1 MKKEL
6 IKSLKKYKWQILIEI
21 ILIII
26 SVIFIAYPSKI
37 VGRMIDLLYNA
48 ESNKSEIIKSIV
60 QLLSV
65 SIGVLITRVLW
76 KNLDFRLNVYI
87 DKDLRDRLFTK
98 LLKTKVKALNKI
110 KNGEIMSYFFSD
122 LRKVTMTTAK
132 FISTGT
138 RIIANFT
145 IAIIM
150 MSNSANIKL
159 TLVSLIPI
167 FMTIV
172 VIILIRNR
180 MDKSF
185 KLAQKSFT
193 ELSEYVQES
202 TDSIRTMKAFCGEEK
217 QINEFEFKNATL
229 KKNNINVSINQNLL
243 FVCVSFGFGIAYAI
257 SLLYGSKLVLQGQI
271 SIGDFI
277 AFNGYLAIL
286 EGPVN
291 WIPWLFGRAKKFKV
305 SFDRLN
311 KMFKLP
317 EEEIDNFEKSNEDKL
332 NGDIEIKNL
341 TYNYPGYIETVLEN
355 INIDIKKGE
364 SLGIIGVIG
373 SGKTTLMNL
382 LLKLYDVE
390 RGKIFIDGKDIND
403 ISVKTIRDNICYITQ
418 DNFLFSATL
427 KENINLFKDEYK
439 DEDIEDSTK
448 QAMIYD
454 EISHMDDGINTVIGE
469 KGIDL
474 SGGQKQRVVI
484 SRAFLNNSNIIIF
497 DDTFSALDNR
507 TEQHVLN
514 NIKELTKNKTC
525 IIVSNR
531 ISDIKDCDKIIVL
544 EQGEI
549 VEQGNHQTLLQKDG
563 KYQEFY
569 QNQAHKSAII
579 TIRLK

>member
-243 FVCVSFGFGIAYAI
+243 FVCVSLGFGIAYAI

-403 ISVKTIRDNICYITQ
+403 IPVKTIRDNICYITQ

-569 QNQAHKSAII
+569 QNQAHKAQSS
-579 TIRLK
+579 LLD

>member
-1 MKKEL
+1 MKQEL
-6 IKSLKKYKWQILIEI
+6 IKSLKKYKWKILIEI
-21 ILIII
+21 ILIVFC
-26 SVIFIAYPSKI
+26 VIFIAYPSKLI
-37 VGRMIDLLYNA
+37 GKMVDLLYNA
-48 ESNKSEIIKSIV
+48 EMNKTAIIKSVI
-60 QLLSV
+60 QLLFV
-65 SIGVLITRVLW
+65 SLVIIVTRIAW
-76 KNLDFRLNVYI
+76 KNLDFRINIYI
-87 DKDLRDRLFTK
+87 DKDIRDRLFTK
-98 LLKTKVKALNKI
+98 LLKAKVESLNEI
-110 KNGEIMSYFFSD
+110 KNGEIMSYFVSD
-122 LRKVTMTTAK
+122 LRKVTMTTSK

-138 RIIANFT
+138 RIIANFAV
-145 IAIIM
+145 AITM
-150 MSNSANIKL
+150 MSSSCNIKL
-159 TLVSLIPI
+159 TVISLIPV
-167 FMTIV
+167 FATIV
-172 VIILIRNR
+172 IIILIRNR

-193 ELSEYVQES
+193 DLSEYVQES
-202 TDSIRTMKAFCGEEK
+202 TDSVRTMKAFCGEEK
-217 QINEFEFKNATL
+217 QIEEFEKKNATL
-229 KKNNINVSINQNLL
+229 KKNNISVSINQNLL

-257 SLLYGSKLVLQGQI
+257 SLLYGSNLVLKNEI
-271 SIGDFI
+271 SIGDLI

-286 EGPVN
+286 EAPVT
-291 WIPWLFGRAKKFKV
+291 WIPWLLGRAKKFKV
-305 SFDRLN
+305 SFDRLD

-317 EEEIDNFEKSNEDKL
+317 EEEIEDFEKNNNDKL
-332 NGDIEIKNL
+332 EGNIEIKNL

-355 INIDIKKGE
+355 ININIKKGE

-403 ISVKTIRDNICYITQ
+403 INVKTIRDNICYITQ

-439 DEDIEDSTK
+439 DEDIEESTK

-454 EISHMDDGINTVIGE
+454 EISSMEEGINTVIGE

-549 VEQGNHQTLLQKDG
+549 VEQGTHQTLLKTNG

-569 QNQAHKSAII
+569 QNQAHKAQS
-579 TIRLK
+579 TLLD

>member
-37 VGRMIDLLYNA
+37 IGKMIDLLYNA
-48 ESNKSEIIKSIV
+48 ESNKSELIKSIV

-243 FVCVSFGFGIAYAI
+243 FVCVSLGFGIAYAI
-257 SLLYGSKLVLQGQI
+257 SLLYGSKLVLQGQL

-317 EEEIDNFEKSNEDKL
+317 EEEIDNFEKSNEEKL

-364 SLGIIGVIG
+364 SLGIIGVVG

-403 ISVKTIRDNICYITQ
+403 IPVKTIRDNICYITQ

-569 QNQAHKSAII
+569 QNQAHKAQSS
-579 TIRLK
+579 LLD

>member
-1 MKKEL
+1 
-6 IKSLKKYKWQILIEI
+6 
-21 ILIII
+21 
-26 SVIFIAYPSKI
+26 
-37 VGRMIDLLYNA
+37 MIDLLYNA

-60 QLLSV
+60 QLLSI
-65 SIGVLITRVLW
+65 SIGILITRALW
-76 KNLDFRLNVYI
+76 KNLDFRTNIYI
-87 DKDLRDRLFTK
+87 DKDLKDRLFTK
-98 LLKTKVKALNKI
+98 LLKTKVKSLDEI
-110 KNGEIMSYFFSD
+110 KNGEIMSYFVSD
-122 LRKVTMTTAK
+122 LRRVTMTTAK

-217 QINEFEFKNATL
+217 QIDEFEFKNETL

-243 FVCVSFGFGIAYAI
+243 FVCVSLGFGIAYAI
-257 SLLYGSKLVLQGQI
+257 SLLYGSKLVLRGQI

-305 SFDRLN
+305 SFDRLD

-317 EEEIDNFEKSNEDKL
+317 EEEIDNFGKSNEDKL

-403 ISVKTIRDNICYITQ
+403 IPVKIIRDNICYITQ

-454 EISHMDDGINTVIGE
+454 EISHMEGGINTVIGE

-484 SRAFLNNSNIIIF
+484 SRAFLNNSNMIIF

-569 QNQAHKSAII
+569 QNQAHKAQSS
-579 TIRLK
+579 LLD

>member
-21 ILIII
+21 ILIVI

-37 VGRMIDLLYNA
+37 VGKMIDLLYNA

-60 QLLSV
+60 QLLSI
-65 SIGVLITRVLW
+65 SIGFLITRVLW
-76 KNLDFRLNVYI
+76 KNLDFRINIYI
-87 DKDLRDRLFTK
+87 DKDLKDRLFTK
-98 LLKTKVKALNKI
+98 LLKTKVKALNEI
-110 KNGEIMSYFFSD
+110 KNGEIMSYFVSD
-122 LRKVTMTTAK
+122 LRKVTMITAK

-150 MSNSANIKL
+150 MSNSCNIKL
-159 TLVSLIPI
+159 TLISLIPVLI
-167 FMTIV
+167 TIV
-172 VIILIRNR
+172 VIIFIRKR
-180 MDKSF
+180 WMDVMKE
-185 KLAQKSFT
+185 AQKSFAD
-193 ELSEYVQES
+193 LSEYVQES
-202 TDSIRTMKAFCGEEK
+202 TDSIRTMKAFCGEDK
-217 QINEFEFKNATL
+217 QIEEFKDKNATL
-229 KKNNINVSINQNLL
+229 KKYNISVSKNQNLL
-243 FVCVSFGFGIAYAI
+243 FVCVSLGFGLAYAI
-257 SLLYGSKLVLQGQI
+257 TLLYGSNLVINGKV
-271 SIGDFI
+271 SIGNLI
-277 AFNGYLAIL
+277 AFNGYLAML
-286 EGPVN
+286 EGPVR
-291 WIPWLFGRAKKFKV
+291 WIPWLFGKAKKFKV

-332 NGDIEIKNL
+332 NGDIEIKKL

-403 ISVKTIRDNICYITQ
+403 IPVKIIRDNICYITQ

-514 NIKELTKNKTC
+514 NVKELTKNKTC

-569 QNQAHKSAII
+569 QNQAHKAQSS
-579 TIRLK
+579 LLD

>member
-37 VGRMIDLLYNA
+37 IGRMIDLLYNA

-60 QLLSV
+60 QLLSI
-65 SIGVLITRVLW
+65 SIGILITRVLW
-76 KNLDFRLNVYI
+76 KNLDFRINVYI
-87 DKDLRDRLFTK
+87 DKDLKDRLFTK
-98 LLKTKVKALNKI
+98 LLKTKVKALNEI
-110 KNGEIMSYFFSD
+110 KNGEIMSYFVSD

-150 MSNSANIKL
+150 MSNSCNIKL
-159 TLVSLIPI
+159 TLISLIPVFI
-167 FMTIV
+167 TIV
-172 VIILIRNR
+172 VIIFIRKR
-180 MDKSF
+180 WMDVMKE
-185 KLAQKSFT
+185 AQKSFAD
-193 ELSEYVQES
+193 LSEYVQES
-202 TDSIRTMKAFCGEEK
+202 TDSIRTMKAFCGEDK
-217 QINEFEFKNATL
+217 QIEEFKDKNATL
-229 KKNNINVSINQNLL
+229 KKYNISVSKNQNLL
-243 FVCVSFGFGIAYAI
+243 FVCVSLGFGLAYAI
-257 SLLYGSKLVLQGQI
+257 TLLYGSNLVINGKI
-271 SIGDFI
+271 SIGNLI
-277 AFNGYLAIL
+277 AFNGYLAML
-286 EGPVN
+286 EGPVI
-291 WIPWLFGRAKKFKV
+291 WIPWLFGKAKKFKV
-305 SFDRLN
+305 SFDRLD

-403 ISVKTIRDNICYITQ
+403 IPVKTIRDNICYITQ

-569 QNQAHKSAII
+569 QNQAHKAQSS
-579 TIRLK
+579 LLD

>member
-37 VGRMIDLLYNA
+37 IGKMIDLLYNA
-48 ESNKSEIIKSIV
+48 ESNKSELIKSIV

-243 FVCVSFGFGIAYAI
+243 FVCVSLGFGIAYAI

-277 AFNGYLAIL
+277 AFNGYLPIL

-317 EEEIDNFEKSNEDKL
+317 EEEIDNFEKSNEEKL

-364 SLGIIGVIG
+364 SLGIIGVVG

-403 ISVKTIRDNICYITQ
+403 IPVKTIRDNICYITQ

-569 QNQAHKSAII
+569 QNQAHKAQSS
-579 TIRLK
+579 LLD

>member
-21 ILIII
+21 ILIVI

-37 VGRMIDLLYNA
+37 IGKMIDLLYNA

-60 QLLSV
+60 QLLSI
-65 SIGVLITRVLW
+65 SIGILITRALW
-76 KNLDFRLNVYI
+76 KNLDFRTNIYI
-87 DKDLRDRLFTK
+87 DKDLKDRLFTK
-98 LLKTKVKALNKI
+98 LLKTKVKSLDEI
-110 KNGEIMSYFFSD
+110 KNGEIMSYFVSD

-217 QINEFEFKNATL
+217 QIDEFEFKNETL

-243 FVCVSFGFGIAYAI
+243 FVCVSLGFGIAYAI

-305 SFDRLN
+305 SFDRLD

-403 ISVKTIRDNICYITQ
+403 IPVKTIRDNICYITQ

-569 QNQAHKSAII
+569 QNQAHKAQSS
-579 TIRLK
+579 LLD

>member
-37 VGRMIDLLYNA
+37 VGKMIDLLYNA
-48 ESNKSEIIKSIV
+48 ESNKSELIKSIV

-150 MSNSANIKL
+150 MSNSCNIKL
-159 TLVSLIPI
+159 TLISLIPVFI
-167 FMTIV
+167 TIV
-172 VIILIRNR
+172 VIIFIRKR
-180 MDKSF
+180 WMDLMKE
-185 KLAQKSFT
+185 AQKSFAD
-193 ELSEYVQES
+193 LSEYVQES
-202 TDSIRTMKAFCGEEK
+202 TDSIRTMKAFCGEDK
-217 QINEFEFKNATL
+217 QIEEFKDKNATL
-229 KKNNINVSINQNLL
+229 KKYNISVSKNQNLL
-243 FVCVSFGFGIAYAI
+243 FVCVSLGFGLAYAI
-257 SLLYGSKLVLQGQI
+257 TLLYGSNLVINGKI
-271 SIGDFI
+271 SIGNLI
-277 AFNGYLAIL
+277 AFNGYLAML
-286 EGPVN
+286 EGPVT
-291 WIPWLFGRAKKFKV
+291 WIPWLFGKAKKFKV

-317 EEEIDNFEKSNEDKL
+317 EEEIDNFEKSNEEKL

-403 ISVKTIRDNICYITQ
+403 IPVKTIRDNICYITQ

-569 QNQAHKSAII
+569 QNQAHKAQSS
-579 TIRLK
+579 LLD

>member
-37 VGRMIDLLYNA
+37 IGKMIDLLYNA
-48 ESNKSEIIKSIV
+48 ESNKSELIKSIV
-60 QLLSV
+60 QLLSI

-243 FVCVSFGFGIAYAI
+243 FVCVSLGFGIAYAI

-291 WIPWLFGRAKKFKV
+291 WIPWLFGKAKKFKV

-317 EEEIDNFEKSNEDKL
+317 EEEIDNFEKSNEEKL

-364 SLGIIGVIG
+364 SLGIIGVVG

-403 ISVKTIRDNICYITQ
+403 IPVKTIRDNICYITQ

-569 QNQAHKSAII
+569 QNQAHKAQSS
-579 TIRLK
+579 LLD

>member
-277 AFNGYLAIL
+277 AFNGYLAML
-286 EGPVN
+286 EGPVT

-317 EEEIDNFEKSNEDKL
+317 EEEIDNFEKSNEEKL

-403 ISVKTIRDNICYITQ
+403 IPVKTIRDNICYITQ

-569 QNQAHKSAII
+569 QNQAHKAQSS
-579 TIRLK
+579 LLD

>member
-1 MKKEL
+1 
-6 IKSLKKYKWQILIEI
+6 
-21 ILIII
+21 
-26 SVIFIAYPSKI
+26 
-37 VGRMIDLLYNA
+37 
-48 ESNKSEIIKSIV
+48 
-60 QLLSV
+60 
-65 SIGVLITRVLW
+65 
-76 KNLDFRLNVYI
+76 
-87 DKDLRDRLFTK
+87 
-98 LLKTKVKALNKI
+98 
-110 KNGEIMSYFFSD
+110 
-122 LRKVTMTTAK
+122 
-132 FISTGT
+132 
-138 RIIANFT
+138 
-145 IAIIM
+145 
-150 MSNSANIKL
+150 
-159 TLVSLIPI
+159 
-167 FMTIV
+167 
-172 VIILIRNR
+172 
-180 MDKSF
+180 
-185 KLAQKSFT
+185 
-193 ELSEYVQES
+193 
-202 TDSIRTMKAFCGEEK
+202 
-217 QINEFEFKNATL
+217 
-229 KKNNINVSINQNLL
+229 
-243 FVCVSFGFGIAYAI
+243 
-257 SLLYGSKLVLQGQI
+257 
-271 SIGDFI
+271 
-277 AFNGYLAIL
+277 
-286 EGPVN
+286 
-291 WIPWLFGRAKKFKV
+291 
-305 SFDRLN
+305 
-311 KMFKLP
+311 MFKLP

-427 KENINLFKDEYK
+427 KENINLLKDEYK

-549 VEQGNHQTLLQKDG
+549 VEQGNPPNIATKRRKISRILPKPSTQR
-563 KYQEFY
+563 
-569 QNQAHKSAII
+569 AII
-579 TIRLK
+579 TIRLI

>member
-1 MKKEL
+1 MKQEL
-6 IKSLKKYKWQILIEI
+6 IKSLKKYKWKILIEI
-21 ILIII
+21 ILIVFC
-26 SVIFIAYPSKI
+26 VIFIAYPSKLI
-37 VGRMIDLLYNA
+37 GKMVDLLYNA
-48 ESNKSEIIKSIV
+48 EMNKTEIIKSVI
-60 QLLSV
+60 QLLFV
-65 SIGVLITRVLW
+65 SLVIIVTRIAW
-76 KNLDFRLNVYI
+76 KNLDFRINIYI
-87 DKDLRDRLFTK
+87 DKDIRDRLFTK
-98 LLKTKVKALNKI
+98 LLKAKVESLNEI
-110 KNGEIMSYFFSD
+110 KNGEIMSYFVSD
-122 LRKVTMTTAK
+122 LRKVTMTTSK

-138 RIIANFT
+138 RIIANFAV
-145 IAIIM
+145 AITM
-150 MSNSANIKL
+150 MSSSCNIKL
-159 TLVSLIPI
+159 TVISLIPV
-167 FMTIV
+167 FATIV
-172 VIILIRNR
+172 IIILIRNR

-193 ELSEYVQES
+193 DLSEYVQES
-202 TDSIRTMKAFCGEEK
+202 TDSVRTMKAFCGEEK
-217 QINEFEFKNATL
+217 QIEEFEKKNATL
-229 KKNNINVSINQNLL
+229 KKNNISVSINQNLL

-257 SLLYGSKLVLQGQI
+257 SLLYGSNLVLKNEI
-271 SIGDFI
+271 SIGDLI

-286 EGPVN
+286 EAPVT
-291 WIPWLFGRAKKFKV
+291 WIPWLLGRAKKFKV
-305 SFDRLN
+305 SFDRLD

-317 EEEIDNFEKSNEDKL
+317 EEEIEDFEKNDNDKL
-332 NGDIEIKNL
+332 EGNIEIKNL

-355 INIDIKKGE
+355 ININIKKGE

-403 ISVKTIRDNICYITQ
+403 IKVKTIRDNICYITQ

-439 DEDIEDSTK
+439 DEDIEESTK

-454 EISHMDDGINTVIGE
+454 EISSMEEGINIVIGE

-549 VEQGNHQTLLQKDG
+549 VEQGTHQTLLKTNG

-569 QNQAHKSAII
+569 QNQAHKAQS
-579 TIRLK
+579 TLLD

>member
-60 QLLSV
+60 QLLSI
-65 SIGVLITRVLW
+65 SIGFLITRVLW
-76 KNLDFRLNVYI
+76 KNIDFRINVYI
-87 DKDLRDRLFTK
+87 DKDIKDRLFTK
-98 LLKTKVKALNKI
+98 LLKTKVKALNEI
-110 KNGEIMSYFFSD
+110 KNGEIMSYFVSD
-122 LRKVTMTTAK
+122 LRKVTMITAK

-150 MSNSANIKL
+150 MSNSCNIKL
-159 TLVSLIPI
+159 TLISLIPVLI
-167 FMTIV
+167 TIV
-172 VIILIRNR
+172 VIIFIRKR
-180 MDKSF
+180 WMDVMKE
-185 KLAQKSFT
+185 AQKSFAD
-193 ELSEYVQES
+193 LSEYVQES
-202 TDSIRTMKAFCGEEK
+202 TDSIRTMKAFCGEDK
-217 QINEFEFKNATL
+217 QIEEFKEKNATL
-229 KKNNINVSINQNLL
+229 KKYNISVSKNQNLL
-243 FVCVSFGFGIAYAI
+243 FVCVSLGFGLAYAI
-257 SLLYGSKLVLQGQI
+257 TLLYGSNLVINGKI
-271 SIGDFI
+271 SIGNLI
-277 AFNGYLAIL
+277 AFNGYLAML
-286 EGPVN
+286 EGPVR
-291 WIPWLFGRAKKFKV
+291 WIPWLFGKAKKFKV

-332 NGDIEIKNL
+332 NGNIEIKNL

-403 ISVKTIRDNICYITQ
+403 IPVKTIRDNICYITQ

-454 EISHMDDGINTVIGE
+454 EISHMEDGINTVIGE

-569 QNQAHKSAII
+569 QNQAHKAQSS
-579 TIRLK
+579 LLD

>member
-37 VGRMIDLLYNA
+37 IGKMIDLLYNA
-48 ESNKSEIIKSIV
+48 ESNKSELIKSIV

-243 FVCVSFGFGIAYAI
+243 FVCVSLGFGIAYAI

-317 EEEIDNFEKSNEDKL
+317 EEEIDNFEKSNEEKL

-364 SLGIIGVIG
+364 SLGIIGVVG

-403 ISVKTIRDNICYITQ
+403 IPVKTIRDNICYITQ

-549 VEQGNHQTLLQKDG
+549 VEQGNHQPLLQKDG

-569 QNQAHKSAII
+569 QNQAHKAQSS
-579 TIRLK
+579 LLD

>member
-37 VGRMIDLLYNA
+37 VGKMIDLLYNA
-48 ESNKSEIIKSIV
+48 ESNKYELIKSIV

-217 QINEFEFKNATL
+217 KINEFEFKNATL

-364 SLGIIGVIG
+364 SLGIIGVVG

-403 ISVKTIRDNICYITQ
+403 IPVKTIRDNICYITQ

-569 QNQAHKSAII
+569 QNQAHKAQSS
-579 TIRLK
+579 LLD

>member
-48 ESNKSEIIKSIV
+48 ESNKSEIIKYIV
-60 QLLSV
+60 QLLSI
-65 SIGVLITRVLW
+65 SIGILITRALW
-76 KNLDFRLNVYI
+76 KNLDFRTNIYI
-87 DKDLRDRLFTK
+87 DKDLKDRLFTK
-98 LLKTKVKALNKI
+98 LLKTKVKSLDEI
-110 KNGEIMSYFFSD
+110 KNGEIMSYFVSD

-217 QINEFEFKNATL
+217 QIDEFEFKNETL

-243 FVCVSFGFGIAYAI
+243 FVCVSLGFGIAYAI

-291 WIPWLFGRAKKFKV
+291 WIPWLFGKAKKFKV
-305 SFDRLN
+305 SFDRLD

-403 ISVKTIRDNICYITQ
+403 IPVKIIRDNICYITQ

-569 QNQAHKSAII
+569 QNQAHKAQSS
-579 TIRLK
+579 LLD

>member
-21 ILIII
+21 ILIVI

-37 VGRMIDLLYNA
+37 VGKMIDLLYNA

-60 QLLSV
+60 QLLSI
-65 SIGVLITRVLW
+65 SIGFLITRVLW
-76 KNLDFRLNVYI
+76 KNLDFRINIYI
-87 DKDLRDRLFTK
+87 DKDLKDRLFTK
-98 LLKTKVKALNKI
+98 LLKTKVKALNEI
-110 KNGEIMSYFFSD
+110 KNGEIMSYFVSD
-122 LRKVTMTTAK
+122 LRKVTMITAK

-150 MSNSANIKL
+150 MSNSCNIKL
-159 TLVSLIPI
+159 TLISLIPVLI
-167 FMTIV
+167 TIV
-172 VIILIRNR
+172 VIIFIRKR
-180 MDKSF
+180 WMDVMKE
-185 KLAQKSFT
+185 AQKSFAD
-193 ELSEYVQES
+193 LSEYVQES
-202 TDSIRTMKAFCGEEK
+202 TDSIRTMKAFCGEDK
-217 QINEFEFKNATL
+217 QIEEFKDKNATL
-229 KKNNINVSINQNLL
+229 KKYNISVSKNQNLL
-243 FVCVSFGFGIAYAI
+243 FVCVSLGFGLAYAI
-257 SLLYGSKLVLQGQI
+257 TLLYGSNLVINGKI
-271 SIGDFI
+271 SIGNLI
-277 AFNGYLAIL
+277 AFNGYLAML
-286 EGPVN
+286 EGPVI
-291 WIPWLFGRAKKFKV
+291 WIPWLFGKAKKFKV
-305 SFDRLN
+305 SFDRLD

-355 INIDIKKGE
+355 INVDIKKGE

-403 ISVKTIRDNICYITQ
+403 IPVKTIRDNICYITQ

-569 QNQAHKSAII
+569 QNQAHKAQA
-579 TIRLK
+579 TLLD

>member
-60 QLLSV
+60 QLLSI
-65 SIGVLITRVLW
+65 SIGILITRALW
-76 KNLDFRLNVYI
+76 KNLDFRTNIYI
-87 DKDLRDRLFTK
+87 DKDLKDRLFTK
-98 LLKTKVKALNKI
+98 LLKTKVKSLDEI
-110 KNGEIMSYFFSD
+110 KNGEIMSYFVSD

-150 MSNSANIKL
+150 MSNSCNIKL
-159 TLVSLIPI
+159 TLISLIPVFI
-167 FMTIV
+167 TIV
-172 VIILIRNR
+172 VIIFIRKR
-180 MDKSF
+180 WMDVMKE
-185 KLAQKSFT
+185 AQKSFAD
-193 ELSEYVQES
+193 LSEYVQES
-202 TDSIRTMKAFCGEEK
+202 TDSIRTMKAFCGEDK
-217 QINEFEFKNATL
+217 QIEEFKDKNATL
-229 KKNNINVSINQNLL
+229 KKYNISVSKNQNLL
-243 FVCVSFGFGIAYAI
+243 FVCVSLGFGLAYAI
-257 SLLYGSKLVLQGQI
+257 TLLYGSNLVINGKI
-271 SIGDFI
+271 SIGNLI
-277 AFNGYLAIL
+277 AFNGYLAML
-286 EGPVN
+286 EGPVM

-305 SFDRLN
+305 SFDRLD

-403 ISVKTIRDNICYITQ
+403 IPVKIIRDNICYITQ

-439 DEDIEDSTK
+439 DEDIEDSTQ

-569 QNQAHKSAII
+569 QNQAHKAQSS
-579 TIRLK
+579 LLD

>member
-60 QLLSV
+60 QLLSI
-65 SIGVLITRVLW
+65 SIGILITRALW
-76 KNLDFRLNVYI
+76 KNLDFRTNIYI
-87 DKDLRDRLFTK
+87 DKDLKDRLFTK
-98 LLKTKVKALNKI
+98 LLKTKVKSLDEI
-110 KNGEIMSYFFSD
+110 KNGEIMSYFVSD

-217 QINEFEFKNATL
+217 QIDEFEFKNETL

-243 FVCVSFGFGIAYAI
+243 FVCVSLGFGIAYAI

-291 WIPWLFGRAKKFKV
+291 WIPWLFGKAKKFKV
-305 SFDRLN
+305 SFDRLD

-403 ISVKTIRDNICYITQ
+403 IPVKIIRDNICYITQ

-569 QNQAHKSAII
+569 QNQAHKAQSS
-579 TIRLK
+579 LLD

>member
-60 QLLSV
+60 QLLSI
-65 SIGVLITRVLW
+65 SIGILITRALW
-76 KNLDFRLNVYI
+76 KNLDFRTNIYI
-87 DKDLRDRLFTK
+87 DKDLKDRLFTK
-98 LLKTKVKALNKI
+98 LLKTKVKSLDEI
-110 KNGEIMSYFFSD
+110 KNGEIMSYFVSD

-150 MSNSANIKL
+150 MSNSCNIKL
-159 TLVSLIPI
+159 TLISLIPVFI
-167 FMTIV
+167 TIV
-172 VIILIRNR
+172 VIIFIRKR
-180 MDKSF
+180 WMDVMKE
-185 KLAQKSFT
+185 AQKSFAD
-193 ELSEYVQES
+193 LSEYVQES
-202 TDSIRTMKAFCGEEK
+202 TDSIRTMKAFCGEDK
-217 QINEFEFKNATL
+217 QIEEFKDKNATL
-229 KKNNINVSINQNLL
+229 KKYNISVSKNQNLL
-243 FVCVSFGFGIAYAI
+243 FVCVSLGFGLAYAI
-257 SLLYGSKLVLQGQI
+257 TLLYGSNLVINGKI
-271 SIGDFI
+271 SIGNLI
-277 AFNGYLAIL
+277 AFNGYLAML
-286 EGPVN
+286 EGPVM

-305 SFDRLN
+305 SFDRLD

-403 ISVKTIRDNICYITQ
+403 IPVKTIRDNICYITQ

-525 IIVSNR
+525 MIVSNR

-544 EQGEI
+544 EQGKI

-569 QNQAHKSAII
+569 QNQAHKAQLS
-579 TIRLK
+579 LLD

>member
-305 SFDRLN
+305 SFDRLD

-403 ISVKTIRDNICYITQ
+403 IPVKTIRDNICYITQ

-569 QNQAHKSAII
+569 QNQAHKAQSS
-579 TIRLK
+579 LLD

>member
-1 MKKEL
+1 MKKEP

-37 VGRMIDLLYNA
+37 IGKMIDLLYNA
-48 ESNKSEIIKSIV
+48 ESNKSELIKSIV
-60 QLLSV
+60 QLLSI

-243 FVCVSFGFGIAYAI
+243 FVCVSLGFGIAYAI

-317 EEEIDNFEKSNEDKL
+317 EEEIDNFEKSNEEKL

-364 SLGIIGVIG
+364 SLGIIGVVG

-403 ISVKTIRDNICYITQ
+403 IPVKTIRDNICYITQ

-514 NIKELTKNKTC
+514 NVKELTKNKTC

-569 QNQAHKSAII
+569 QNQAHKAQSS
-579 TIRLK
+579 LLD

>member
-37 VGRMIDLLYNA
+37 VGKMIDLLYSA

-60 QLLSV
+60 QLLSI
-65 SIGVLITRVLW
+65 SIGFLITRVLW
-76 KNLDFRLNVYI
+76 KNLDFRINIYI
-87 DKDLRDRLFTK
+87 DKDLKDRLFTK
-98 LLKTKVKALNKI
+98 LLKTKVKALNEI
-110 KNGEIMSYFFSD
+110 KNGEIMSYFVSD
-122 LRKVTMTTAK
+122 LRKVTMITAK

-150 MSNSANIKL
+150 MSNSCNIKL
-159 TLVSLIPI
+159 TLISLIPVLI
-167 FMTIV
+167 TIV
-172 VIILIRNR
+172 VIIFIRKR
-180 MDKSF
+180 WMDVMKE
-185 KLAQKSFT
+185 AQKSFAD
-193 ELSEYVQES
+193 LSEYVQES
-202 TDSIRTMKAFCGEEK
+202 TDSIRTMKAFCGEDK
-217 QINEFEFKNATL
+217 QIEEFKDKNATL
-229 KKNNINVSINQNLL
+229 KKYNISVSKNQNLL
-243 FVCVSFGFGIAYAI
+243 FVCVSLGFGLAYAI
-257 SLLYGSKLVLQGQI
+257 TLLYGSNLVINGKV
-271 SIGDFI
+271 SIGNLI
-277 AFNGYLAIL
+277 AFNGYLAML
-286 EGPVN
+286 EGPVR
-291 WIPWLFGRAKKFKV
+291 WIPWLFGKAKKFKV

-317 EEEIDNFEKSNEDKL
+317 EEEIDNFEKSNKDKL

-403 ISVKTIRDNICYITQ
+403 IPVKTIRDNICYITQ

-569 QNQAHKSAII
+569 QNQAHKAQSS
-579 TIRLK
+579 LLD

>member
-60 QLLSV
+60 QLLSI
-65 SIGVLITRVLW
+65 SIGILITRVLW
-76 KNLDFRLNVYI
+76 KNLDFRINVYI
-87 DKDLRDRLFTK
+87 DKDLKDRLFTK
-98 LLKTKVKALNKI
+98 LLKTKVKALNEI
-110 KNGEIMSYFFSD
+110 KNGEIMSYFVSD

-132 FISTGT
+132 FISKGT

-150 MSNSANIKL
+150 MSNSCNIKL
-159 TLVSLIPI
+159 TLISLIPVFI
-167 FMTIV
+167 TIV
-172 VIILIRNR
+172 VIIFIRKR
-180 MDKSF
+180 WMDLMKE
-185 KLAQKSFT
+185 AQKSFAD
-193 ELSEYVQES
+193 LSEYVQES
-202 TDSIRTMKAFCGEEK
+202 TDSIRTMKAFCGEDK
-217 QINEFEFKNATL
+217 QIEEFKDKNATL
-229 KKNNINVSINQNLL
+229 KKYNISVSKNQNLL
-243 FVCVSFGFGIAYAI
+243 FVCVSLGFGLAYAI
-257 SLLYGSKLVLQGQI
+257 TLLYGSNLVINGKI
-271 SIGDFI
+271 SIGNLI
-277 AFNGYLAIL
+277 AFNGYLAML
-286 EGPVN
+286 EGPVM

-305 SFDRLN
+305 SFDRLD

-403 ISVKTIRDNICYITQ
+403 IPVKTIRDNICYITQ

-514 NIKELTKNKTC
+514 NIKDLTKNKTC

-569 QNQAHKSAII
+569 QNQAHKAQSS
-579 TIRLK
+579 LLD

>member
-1 MKKEL
+1 MKQEL
-6 IKSLKKYKWQILIEI
+6 IKSLKKYKWKILIEI
-21 ILIII
+21 ILIVFC
-26 SVIFIAYPSKI
+26 VIFIAYPSKLI
-37 VGRMIDLLYNA
+37 GKMVDLLYNA
-48 ESNKSEIIKSIV
+48 EMNKTEIIKSVI
-60 QLLSV
+60 QLLFV
-65 SIGVLITRVLW
+65 SLVIIVTRIAW
-76 KNLDFRLNVYI
+76 KNLDFRINIYI
-87 DKDLRDRLFTK
+87 DKDIRDRLFTK
-98 LLKTKVKALNKI
+98 LLKAKVESLNEI
-110 KNGEIMSYFFSD
+110 KNGEIMSYFVSD
-122 LRKVTMTTAK
+122 LRKVTMTTSK

-138 RIIANFT
+138 RIIANFAV
-145 IAIIM
+145 AITM
-150 MSNSANIKL
+150 MSSLCNIKL
-159 TLVSLIPI
+159 TVISLIPV
-167 FMTIV
+167 FATIV
-172 VIILIRNR
+172 IIILIRNR

-193 ELSEYVQES
+193 DLSEYVQES
-202 TDSIRTMKAFCGEEK
+202 TDSVRTMKAFCGEEK
-217 QINEFEFKNATL
+217 QIEEFEKKNATL
-229 KKNNINVSINQNLL
+229 KKNNISVSINQNLL

-257 SLLYGSKLVLQGQI
+257 SLLYGSNLVLKNEI
-271 SIGDFI
+271 SIGDLI

-286 EGPVN
+286 EAPVT
-291 WIPWLFGRAKKFKV
+291 WIPWLLGRAKKFKV
-305 SFDRLN
+305 SFDRLD

-317 EEEIDNFEKSNEDKL
+317 EEEIEDFEKNNNDKL
-332 NGDIEIKNL
+332 EGNIEIKNL

-355 INIDIKKGE
+355 ININIKKGE

-403 ISVKTIRDNICYITQ
+403 INVKTIRDNICYITQ

-439 DEDIEDSTK
+439 DEDIEESTK

-454 EISHMDDGINTVIGE
+454 EISSMEEGINTVIGE

-549 VEQGNHQTLLQKDG
+549 VEQGTHQTLLKTNG

-569 QNQAHKSAII
+569 QNQAHKAQS
-579 TIRLK
+579 TLLD

>member
-1 MKKEL
+1 MKQEL
-6 IKSLKKYKWQILIEI
+6 IKSIKKYKWKILIEI
-21 ILIII
+21 ILIVFC
-26 SVIFIAYPSKI
+26 VIFIAYPSKLI
-37 VGRMIDLLYNA
+37 GKMVDLLYNA
-48 ESNKSEIIKSIV
+48 EMNKTEIIKSVI
-60 QLLSV
+60 QLLFV
-65 SIGVLITRVLW
+65 SLVIIVTRIAW
-76 KNLDFRLNVYI
+76 KNLDFRINIYI
-87 DKDLRDRLFTK
+87 DKDIRDRLFTK
-98 LLKTKVKALNKI
+98 LLKAKVESLNEI
-110 KNGEIMSYFFSD
+110 KNGEIMSYFVSD
-122 LRKVTMTTAK
+122 LRKVTMTTSK

-138 RIIANFT
+138 RIIANFAV
-145 IAIIM
+145 AITM
-150 MSNSANIKL
+150 MSSSCNIKL
-159 TLVSLIPI
+159 TVISLIPV
-167 FMTIV
+167 FATIV
-172 VIILIRNR
+172 IIILIRNR
-180 MDKSF
+180 MDKSS

-193 ELSEYVQES
+193 DLSEYVQES
-202 TDSIRTMKAFCGEEK
+202 TDSVRTMKAFCGEEK
-217 QINEFEFKNATL
+217 QIEEFEKKNATL
-229 KKNNINVSINQNLL
+229 KKNNISVSINQNLL

-257 SLLYGSKLVLQGQI
+257 SLLYGSNLVLKNEI
-271 SIGDFI
+271 SIGDLI

-286 EGPVN
+286 EAPVT
-291 WIPWLFGRAKKFKV
+291 WIPWLLGRAKKFKV
-305 SFDRLN
+305 SFDRLD

-317 EEEIDNFEKSNEDKL
+317 EEEIEDFEKNDNDKL
-332 NGDIEIKNL
+332 EGNIEIKNL

-355 INIDIKKGE
+355 ININIKKGE

-403 ISVKTIRDNICYITQ
+403 IKVKTIRDNICYITQ

-439 DEDIEDSTK
+439 DEDIEESTK

-454 EISHMDDGINTVIGE
+454 EISSMEEGINTVIGE

-549 VEQGNHQTLLQKDG
+549 VEQGTHQTLLKTNG

-569 QNQAHKSAII
+569 QNQAHKAQS
-579 TIRLK
+579 TLLD

>member
-21 ILIII
+21 ILIVI

-243 FVCVSFGFGIAYAI
+243 FVCVSLGFGIAYAI

-317 EEEIDNFEKSNEDKL
+317 EEEIDNFEKSNEEKL

-364 SLGIIGVIG
+364 SLGIIGVVG

-403 ISVKTIRDNICYITQ
+403 IPVKTIRDNICYITQ

-525 IIVSNR
+525 IIISNR

-569 QNQAHKSAII
+569 QNQAHKAQSS
-579 TIRLK
+579 LLD

>member
-37 VGRMIDLLYNA
+37 VGKMIDLLYNA
-48 ESNKSEIIKSIV
+48 ESNKSELIKSIV

-150 MSNSANIKL
+150 MSNSCNIKL
-159 TLVSLIPI
+159 TLISLIPVFI
-167 FMTIV
+167 TIV
-172 VIILIRNR
+172 VIIFIRKR
-180 MDKSF
+180 WMDLMKE
-185 KLAQKSFT
+185 AQKSFAD
-193 ELSEYVQES
+193 LSEYVQES
-202 TDSIRTMKAFCGEEK
+202 TDSIRTMKAFCGEDK
-217 QINEFEFKNATL
+217 QIEEFKDKNATL
-229 KKNNINVSINQNLL
+229 KKYNISVSKNQNLL
-243 FVCVSFGFGIAYAI
+243 FVCVSLGFGLAYAI
-257 SLLYGSKLVLQGQI
+257 TLLYGSNLVINGKI
-271 SIGDFI
+271 SIGNLI
-277 AFNGYLAIL
+277 AFNGYLAML
-286 EGPVN
+286 EGPVT

-317 EEEIDNFEKSNEDKL
+317 EEEIDNFEKSNEEKL

-403 ISVKTIRDNICYITQ
+403 IPVKIIRDNICYITQ

-454 EISHMDDGINTVIGE
+454 EISHMEGGINTVIGE

-569 QNQAHKSAII
+569 QNQAHKAQSS
-579 TIRLK
+579 LLD